1 MLMAS
6 LTNILV
12 RFVLL
17 LVWGGVLLLQ
27 TGCEMANRVRLRY
40 ANDAIVPVWPQ
51 NRTEQQF
58 QAFYVGEKPYIR
70 IQITT
75 AQQQQA
81 ELLMLIDTGASVSLL
96 FDSDKVQQLN
106 LSKGYNLPLGGWG
119 EQQDS
124 QAWQTEVAALKLGEV
139 QLHDVSLAYLPVAQS
154 PYFLR
159 PDELV
164 YDGVLGH
171 DILRHFSWTFN
182 PQQRL
187 ITASLLPYQPTA
199 EDIQLELSES
209 FSKISVPATLRFQ
222 SGQPLTH
229 DLLVDTGSRHYLKLN
244 SVLLANENIRLPEQ
258 QITAADFGLSGK
270 VVHQRVR
277 VPELQ
282 LGTLAMGPLPVNV
295 IPSDDEDDWSIIGS
309 ALLNQ
314 YVSTIDY
321 HNMRLYLRPV
331 SGVPFRALYN
341 LAGLEMRKLQDGHF
355 VIRYLF
361 PDLPAAQ
368 SKLKEGDIIQRING
382 KSAVNYSED
391 DWLLLNNQPQQLELC
406 TAQLCASLQ
415 SQHIIGYSLPAIEV
429 KTQAVLQNGR

>member
-1 MLMAS
+1 MLNGN
-6 LTNILV
+6 LTKILL

-17 LVWGGVLLLQ
+17 LVCGSVLLLQ

-51 NRTEQQF
+51 HRTLQQF
-58 QAFYVGEKPYIR
+58 QAFYIGEKPYIR
-70 IQITT
+70 IQLQT
-75 AQQQQA
+75 AEQQA

-96 FDSDKVQQLN
+96 FDSQKVQQLN
-106 LSKGYNLPLGGWG
+106 LPKGYSLPLGGWG
-119 EQQDS
+119 DGQDS

-159 PDELV
+159 SDELV

-171 DILRHFSWTFN
+171 DILRHFSWTFM
-182 PQQRL
+182 PHQQL
-187 ITASLLPYQPTA
+187 ITASLLPYQPKP
-199 EDIQLELSES
+199 EDIAVELSLS
-209 FSKISVPATLRFQ
+209 FSKISVPVTLHFNRQ
-222 SGQPLTH
+222 QQLTKEVM
-229 DLLVDTGSRHYLKLN
+229 VDTGSRHYLKLN
-244 SVLLANENIRLPEQ
+244 SALLADEHIRLPAQ
-258 QITAADFGLSGK
+258 QITAADFGLSGR
-270 VVHQRVR
+270 VVHQRVT
-277 VPELQ
+277 VPQLQ
-282 LGTLAMGPLPVNV
+282 LGSLAMGPLPANV
-295 IPSDDEDDWSIIGS
+295 IPSDDEDDWNIIGS

-321 HNMRLYLRPV
+321 HSMRLYLRPV
-331 SGVPFRALYN
+331 PGAPFRALYN
-341 LAGLEMRKLQDGHF
+341 LAGIEMRKLQDGHF

-382 KSAVNYSED
+382 KSAVDYSED

-406 TAQLCASLQ
+406 TAQLCADFNTRQ
-415 SQHIIGYSLPAIEV
+415 IAGYSVPAS
-429 KTQAVLQNGR
+429 TSSP

>member
-1 MLMAS
+1 MLKGN
-6 LTNILV
+6 LTKILL
-12 RFVLL
+12 RFVWLF
-17 LVWGGVLLLQ
+17 VCGSVLLLQ

-40 ANDAIVPVWPQ
+40 ANDAVVPVWPQ

-58 QAFYVGEKPYIR
+58 QAFYIGEKPYIR
-70 IQITT
+70 IQLQT
-75 AQQQQA
+75 AVQQQT

-96 FDSDKVQQLN
+96 FDSHKVQQLN
-106 LSKGYNLPLGGWG
+106 LPKGYNLPLGGWG
-119 EQQDS
+119 DGQDS

-154 PYFLR
+154 AYFSR

-187 ITASLLPYQPTA
+187 ITASLLPYQPKP
-199 EDIQLELSES
+199 EDIAVELSLS
-209 FSKISVPATLRFQ
+209 FSKISVPVTLRFNRQ
-222 SGQPLTH
+222 QQLTREVM
-229 DLLVDTGSRHYLKLN
+229 VDTGSRHYLKLN
-244 SVLLANENIRLPEQ
+244 SALLDNENIRLPAQ
-258 QITAADFGLSGK
+258 KITAADFGLSGR
-270 VVHQRVR
+270 VVHQRVS
-277 VPELQ
+277 VPQLQ
-282 LGTLAMGPLPVNV
+282 LGSLAMGPLPANV
-295 IPSDDEDDWSIIGS
+295 ILSDDEDDWSIIGS

-314 YVSTIDY
+314 YVSIIDY
-321 HNMRLYLRPV
+321 HSMRMYLRPV
-331 SGVPFRALYN
+331 PGAPFRSLYN
-341 LAGLEMRKLQDGHF
+341 LAGLEMRKLQDGNF

-382 KSAVNYSED
+382 KSAVDYSED

-406 TAQLCASLQ
+406 TAQLCAGFQTRQIAGYSVPALQ
-415 SQHIIGYSLPAIEV
+415 SSP
-429 KTQAVLQNGR
+429 